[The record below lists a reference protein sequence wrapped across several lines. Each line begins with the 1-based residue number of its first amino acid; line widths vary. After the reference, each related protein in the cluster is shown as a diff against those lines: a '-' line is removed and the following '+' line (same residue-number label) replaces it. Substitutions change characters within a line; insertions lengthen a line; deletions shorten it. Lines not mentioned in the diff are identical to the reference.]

1 MQYLV
6 DIRKFQN
13 IEKDKDL
20 MLEISYTYTDAE
32 HKSRS
37 HYAMRAGS
45 LQYIFMFSQPFA
57 IETSCL

>member
-20 MLEISYTYTDAE
+20 MWEISYTLLMQNT
-32 HKSRS
+32 
-37 HYAMRAGS
+37 
-45 LQYIFMFSQPFA
+45 SQGR
-57 IETSCL
+57 ITR